1 MINKDKIIEYL
12 EDNDLAEIEEIKVEE
27 DLLVLRFFYDFDRD
41 ELAAA
46 KAYANDECKDEAE
59 SEDWYEEYFL
69 PYLND
74 IAIDNA
80 GEVIEDLIEEF
91 DVEAQYIAYE
101 TDIDSYD
108 YCEFIAVICE
118 EGRNCEIEEIL
129 DELEM

>member
-1 MINKDKIIEYL
+1 M
-12 EDNDLAEIEEIKVEE
+12 
-27 DLLVLRFFYDFDRD
+27 RFFYDFDRD

-46 KAYANDECKDEAE
+46 RPMPMMNVKDEAE

-108 YCEFIAVICE
+108 YCEFIAVIVKKVE
-118 EGRNCEIEEIL
+118 TL
-129 DELEM
+129 